1 MPRYTVYVTKT
12 QLIDAVANTSGH
24 TKKDLEA
31 VIDAVLEQVGEAL
44 TKGEKVDLRGF
55 GSFVARDKAARQG
68 RNPKTGA
75 TIEIAA
81 RKAVAFK
88 PSKELATKVNG

>member
-1 MPRYTVYVTKT
+1 VTKT
-12 QLIDAVANTSGH
+12 QLIDAVSASAGH
-24 TKKDLEA
+24 TKKDTETVIESMLEH
-31 VIDAVLEQVGEAL
+31 VSDAL

-55 GSFVARDKAARQG
+55 GNFVMREKKARQG
-68 RNPKTGA
+68 RNPKTGE

-88 PSKELATKVNG
+88 PSKELSTKVNS

>member
-1 MPRYTVYVTKT
+1 MIEAFITEV
-12 QLIDAVANTSGH
+12 SG
-24 TKKDLEA
+24 
-31 VIDAVLEQVGEAL
+31 AL
-44 TKGEKVDLRGF
+44 AKGEKVDLRGF
-55 GSFVARDKAARQG
+55 GNFVAREKKARQG

-88 PSKELATKVNG
+88 PSKELATKVNGEPAA

>member
-1 MPRYTVYVTKT
+1 MTKT

-31 VIDAVLEQVGEAL
+31 VLDAILEQVGDTLA
-44 TKGEKVDLRGF
+44 KGEKVDLRGF
-55 GSFVARDKAARQG
+55 GNFVAREKKARQG
-68 RNPKTGA
+68 RNPKTGE

-88 PSKELATKVNG
+88 PSKELAGKVNV

>member
-1 MPRYTVYVTKT
+1 VTKT

-24 TKKDLEA
+24 TKKDLET
-31 VIDAVLEQVGEAL
+31 VIDAVLEQVGETL
-44 TKGEKVDLRGF
+44 SKGEKVDLRGF
-55 GSFVARDKAARQG
+55 GSFVAREKKARQG

-88 PSKELATKVNG
+88 PSKELAGKVNV

>member
-1 MPRYTVYVTKT
+1 MTKT

-31 VIDAVLEQVGEAL
+31 VVDAVLEQIGEAL

-55 GSFVARDKAARQG
+55 GSFVARDKKARQG
-68 RNPKTGA
+68 RNPKTGE

-88 PSKELATKVNG
+88 PSKELAGKVNV